1 MGGRQTRKNCSFCGH
16 PERDSLEQNIN
27 SGVYSSEE
35 LDREQGWA
43 EGTTHRHM
51 RRHSSE
57 YHNNSNSNC
66 PLCTHPERSLIEESI
81 LNQTAGID
89 DFAEEL
95 DIPSSLISTHMNNHR
110 TALIQKEVKVEVM
123 PKAIRS
129 AHDSL
134 NRIESNMNRLDRLF
148 VLVLDKLENDIAD
161 EDEIFELKELDTAI
175 KLHKEVRETLKD
187 LAVWMEKTENVDK
200 QQSVSIIEVLQQVF
214 SEKAPEEWREMRS
227 ALAQAGVLE

>member
-1 MGGRQTRKNCSFCGH
+1 MEG
-16 PERDSLEQNIN
+16 NIN
-27 SGVYSSEE
+27 SGVYDSED
-35 LDREQGWA
+35 LDKDQGWA

-66 PLCTHPERSLIEESI
+66 PLCTHPERSVIEESI

-89 DFAEEL
+89 DFSEEL

-110 TALIQKEVKVEVM
+110 TALIQKEVRVEII

-134 NRIESNMNRLDRLF
+134 TRIETNMNRLDRLF
-148 VLVLDKLENDIAD
+148 ELVLNKLENDIAD
-161 EDEIFELKELDTAI
+161 EEAIFELKELDTAI

-187 LAVWMEKTENVDK
+187 LAVWMEKTDNVEK
-200 QQSVSIIEVLQQVF
+200 QQSVSIVEVLQKVF
-214 SEKAPEEWREMRS
+214 SEKAPEEWREMRE
-227 ALAQAGVLE
+227 ALAKAGVLE

>member
-1 MGGRQTRKNCSFCGH
+1 MEG
-16 PERDSLEQNIN
+16 NIN
-27 SGVYSSEE
+27 SGVYASEE
-35 LDREQGWA
+35 LDKEQGWA

-66 PLCTHPERSLIEESI
+66 PLCTHPERSVIEESI

-89 DFAEEL
+89 DFSEEL

-110 TALIQKEVKVEVM
+110 TALIQKEVRVEII

-134 NRIESNMNRLDRLF
+134 TRIETNMNRLDRLF
-148 VLVLDKLENDIAD
+148 ELVLNKLENDIAD
-161 EDEIFELKELDTAI
+161 EEAIFELKELDTAI

-187 LAVWMEKTENVDK
+187 LAVWMEKTDNVEK
-200 QQSVSIIEVLQQVF
+200 QQSVSIVEVLQKVF
-214 SEKAPEEWREMRS
+214 SEKAPEEWREMRE
-227 ALAQAGVLE
+227 ALAKAGVLE

>member
-1 MGGRQTRKNCSFCGH
+1 MGGRQTRRNCSFCGH
-16 PERDSLEQNIN
+16 PERELLEENIN
-27 SGVYSSEE
+27 SGVYASEE
-35 LDREQGWA
+35 LDKEQGWA

-66 PLCTHPERSLIEESI
+66 PLCTHPERSVIEESI

-89 DFAEEL
+89 DFSEEL

-110 TALIQKEVKVEVM
+110 TALIQKEVRVEII

-134 NRIESNMNRLDRLF
+134 TRIETNMNRLDRLF
-148 VLVLDKLENDIAD
+148 ELVLDKLENDIAD
-161 EDEIFELKELDTAI
+161 ENEIFELKELDTAI

-187 LAVWMEKTENVDK
+187 LAVWMERTDNVEK
-200 QQSVSIIEVLQQVF
+200 QQSVSIVEVLQNVF
-214 SEKAPEEWREMRS
+214 SEKAPEEWREMRE
-227 ALAQAGVLE
+227 ALAKAGVLE

>member
-1 MGGRQTRKNCSFCGH
+1 
-16 PERDSLEQNIN
+16 
-27 SGVYSSEE
+27 
-35 LDREQGWA
+35 
-43 EGTTHRHM
+43 M

-66 PLCTHPERSLIEESI
+66 PLCTHPERSVIEESI

-89 DFAEEL
+89 DFSEEL

-110 TALIQKEVKVEVM
+110 TALIQKEVRVEII

-134 NRIESNMNRLDRLF
+134 TRIETNMNRLDRLF
-148 VLVLDKLENDIAD
+148 ELVLNKLENDIAD
-161 EDEIFELKELDTAI
+161 EEAIFELKELDTAI

-187 LAVWMEKTENVDK
+187 LAVWMEKTDNVEK
-200 QQSVSIIEVLQQVF
+200 QQSVSIVEVLQKVF
-214 SEKAPEEWREMRS
+214 SEKAPEEWREMRE
-227 ALAQAGVLE
+227 ALAKAGVLE

>member
-1 MGGRQTRKNCSFCGH
+1 M
-16 PERDSLEQNIN
+16 EENIN
-27 SGVYSSEE
+27 SGVYASEE
-35 LDREQGWA
+35 LDKEQGWA

-66 PLCTHPERSLIEESI
+66 PLCTHPERSVIEESI

-89 DFAEEL
+89 DFSEEL

-110 TALIQKEVKVEVM
+110 TALIQKEVRVEII

-134 NRIESNMNRLDRLF
+134 TRIETNMNRLDRLF
-148 VLVLDKLENDIAD
+148 ELVLDKLENDIAD
-161 EDEIFELKELDTAI
+161 ENEIFELKELDTAI

-187 LAVWMEKTENVDK
+187 LAVWMERTDNVEK
-200 QQSVSIIEVLQQVF
+200 QQSVSIVEVLQNVF
-214 SEKAPEEWREMRS
+214 SEKAPEEWREMRE
-227 ALAQAGVLE
+227 ALAKAGVLE